1 MPELTGAELIA
12 AERKRQ
18 IEVEGWDAKHDDQ
31 WDAEHLAQAAAC
43 YGFAERYRV
52 VFDSGDALPAAWK
65 LGPRWW
71 KPTPNDRLK
80 ELVKGGAL
88 IAAAIDRLLA
98 EERSD
103 AE

>member
-1 MPELTGAELIA
+1 MPKLTGAELIA

-18 IEVEGWDAKHDDQ
+18 IEVEGWSAEHDEQ

-43 YGFAERYRV
+43 YAFAERYRV
-52 VFDSGDALPAAWK
+52 VFYSNDAIPAAWK
-65 LGPRWW
+65 LGPEWW
-71 KPTPNDRLK
+71 KPAPNDRLK

-98 EERSD
+98 EEEPD
-103 AE
+103 AG